1 MGIKLKNLIN
11 EADDQWTV
19 KDILVLQKAHER
31 VLKST
36 KSLQKAV
43 AALDKLSNKNSA
55 KIKTINVEWMEEP
68 KFKLED
74 IEINGKDLDRRKY
87 SEYEKMLTKMT
98 GVKVEFFD
106 MYDIVLD
113 GKLEKALKKH
123 GIKLTMSL
131 TDRS

>member
-1 MGIKLKNLIN
+1 MIKLKNILN
-11 EADDQWTV
+11 EG
-19 KDILVLQKAHER
+19 
-31 VLKST
+31 
-36 KSLQKAV
+36 
-43 AALDKLSNKNSA
+43 

-68 KFKLED
+68 KFRLED
-74 IEINGKDLDRRKY
+74 IEINGKDLSKQDY

-98 GVKVEFFD
+98 GVKVDFHD

-123 GIKLTMSL
+123 DIKLTMSL

>member
-1 MGIKLKNLIN
+1 MIKLK
-11 EADDQWTV
+11 
-19 KDILVLQKAHER
+19 DILSE
-31 VLKST
+31 
-36 KSLQKAV
+36 
-43 AALDKLSNKNSA
+43 A

>member
-1 MGIKLKNLIN
+1 MSGKDLQFESKVN
-11 EADDQWTV
+11 EE
-19 KDILVLQKAHER
+19 LVNEKR
-31 VLKST
+31 N
-36 KSLQKAV
+36 
-43 AALDKLSNKNSA
+43 DYGG

-68 KFKLED
+68 KFRLED
-74 IEINGKDLDRRKY
+74 IEINGKDLSKQDY

-98 GVKVEFFD
+98 GVKVDFHD

-123 GIKLTMSL
+123 DIKLTMSL

>member
-1 MGIKLKNLIN
+1 MIKLK
-11 EADDQWTV
+11 
-19 KDILVLQKAHER
+19 DILNE
-31 VLKST
+31 
-36 KSLQKAV
+36 
-43 AALDKLSNKNSA
+43 A

-74 IEINGKDLDRRKY
+74 IEINGKDLSYRDYKNW
-87 SEYEKMLTKMT
+87 EKMLTKMT
-98 GVKVEFFD
+98 GIKVDFD
-106 MYDIVLD
+106 NMYDIVLD

>member
-1 MGIKLKNLIN
+1 MIKLKN
-11 EADDQWTV
+11 
-19 KDILVLQKAHER
+19 ILTE
-31 VLKST
+31 
-36 KSLQKAV
+36 
-43 AALDKLSNKNSA
+43 A

-74 IEINGKDLDRRKY
+74 IEVNGKDLSYRDYK
-87 SEYEKMLTKMT
+87 EYEDMLTKMT
-98 GVKVEFFD
+98 GVKVDFSD
-106 MYDIVLD
+106 MYDIVTD